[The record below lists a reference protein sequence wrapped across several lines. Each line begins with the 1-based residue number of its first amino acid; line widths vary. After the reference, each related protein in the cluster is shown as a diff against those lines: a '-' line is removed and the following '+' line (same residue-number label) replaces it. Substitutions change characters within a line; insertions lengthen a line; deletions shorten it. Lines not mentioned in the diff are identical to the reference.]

1 MVIIFINR
9 TSFCLQNHL
18 KPVMKKLQVGP
29 IKRTETKP
37 KYISLVPAVE
47 QASKILL
54 CLAEDPSDKKALT
67 DICKQVGIHK
77 SKAYSILNT
86 LRHFSFIEKDLKD
99 KTYSLGP
106 GLLFLSSKVL
116 NKLDLRDAVAP
127 FLQRLSR
134 ETNSTALLC
143 MIADQSVFVV
153 AKDEGLQDIGV
164 TIRLGHQFPLTWGAH
179 GRAITAFLP
188 DSDKKRILSGEKLY
202 FHGDPS
208 RLDRDRLEKE
218 LARCR
223 QTGFAVDLGEMKT
236 GIHAVAAPVFGPSRK
251 LIGSIVVMGTF
262 PRQFSER
269 YGSQVAK
276 IGKKFSETLG
286 GIFQNPDSRVD
297 A

>member
-1 MVIIFINR
+1 M
-9 TSFCLQNHL
+9 
-18 KPVMKKLQVGP
+18 MKKVQVGP
-29 IKRTETKP
+29 NKRTETKP
-37 KYISLVPAVE
+37 KYISLVPAVQ

-54 CLAEDPSDKKALT
+54 CLAQDPSDKVGLS
-67 DICKQVGIHK
+67 DICKQVDIHK

-86 LRHFSFIEKDLKD
+86 LRHFNFVEKDMKN

-116 NKLDLRDAVAP
+116 NKLELRDAVTP
-127 FLQRLSR
+127 FLRKLSC

-143 MIADQSVFVV
+143 MMADQSVFVV
-153 AKDEGLQDIGV
+153 AKDEGTQDIGV

-179 GRAITAFLP
+179 GKAIVAFLP
-188 DSDKKRILSGEKLY
+188 DPDKKRTLSGEKLY

-218 LARCR
+218 LVRCR
-223 QTGFAVDLGEMKT
+223 ETGFAPDLGEMKT

-262 PRQFSER
+262 PRQFLER
-269 YGSQVAK
+269 YGSQVAE
-276 IGKKFSETLG
+276 IGRRFSETLG
-286 GIFQNPDSRVD
+286 GIFQNPKTG
-297 A
+297 